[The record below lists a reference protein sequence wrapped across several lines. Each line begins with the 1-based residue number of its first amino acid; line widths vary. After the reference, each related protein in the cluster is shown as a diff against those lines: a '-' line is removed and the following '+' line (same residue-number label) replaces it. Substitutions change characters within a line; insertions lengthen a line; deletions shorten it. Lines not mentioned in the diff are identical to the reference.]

1 MPMDISGL
9 RVLIVDDE
17 PDNRQLLAELLG
29 FYGAVV
35 AEAKSGREALE
46 MAKPFNPELV
56 LLDLAMPEIDGFE
69 VYRKLRAMPEFD
81 HVVIVA
87 LTALAMPEDAR
98 EVQEAGFDGYIT
110 KPFRVRELVRR
121 LVAWQDISRERL
133 SGSTTA
139 SLQESGDDGQ
149 GQLESTTDR

>member
-9 RVLIVDDE
+9 RILIVDDE

-69 VYRKLRAMPEFD
+69 VYRKLRAMPGFD
-81 HVVIVA
+81 RVVIVA

-98 EVQEAGFDGYIT
+98 EVREAGFDGYIT

-121 LVAWQDISRERL
+121 LAIWQDISRERL
-133 SGSTTA
+133 NRSTTA